1 MFSYFKY
8 GGKSEYMKYHKILH
22 LNCRERYEDCDEQSC
37 LQYRGKFDIN
47 METIFLPVILASNTV
62 VEPFTMMVKIRDTLV
77 THRAMFAFGATVEQI
92 IHTCN

>member
-1 MFSYFKY
+1 MKTAMSNHVFSTEVSLTSIF
-8 GGKSEYMKYHKILH
+8 
-22 LNCRERYEDCDEQSC
+22 
-37 LQYRGKFDIN
+37 

-77 THRAMFAFGATVEQI
+77 THRAMFAFGATVEQR

>member
-8 GGKSEYMKYHKILH
+8 GGKSEYMKYH
-22 LNCRERYEDCDEQSC
+22 NCIWTAEKDYEDCDEQSC

-77 THRAMFAFGATVEQI
+77 THRAMFAFGATVEQR